1 VSSDDL
7 SDRSTRRLVVLIFT
21 TSPSSLIRHRPRLP
35 LECRLPCGG
44 HRLSCEQVAPSEDQK
59 PNVQIRPAG
68 PRDAL
73 LLARLGEETFYESFA
88 ADNEPENIAAYVLAN
103 FSPER
108 QAAELA
114 DLNTVSFI
122 AEVEDGHAIGYTKL
136 KEGTPP
142 EPVPGDRVI
151 EIARIYSRQ
160 EWIGLG
166 VGRALM
172 KASLEEASR
181 RGCEAIWLGV
191 WDQNNRA
198 IAFYRKW
205 GFEVVG
211 KQSFHMG
218 NDEQTDLVMCR
229 RIGEARREPAR

>member
-1 VSSDDL
+1 ML
-7 SDRSTRRLVVLIFT
+7 SVDRSTSRPVVFILT
-21 TSPSSLIRHRPRLP
+21 TSIESHRHRPRLP
-35 LECRLPCGG
+35 LECRLPATA
-44 HRLSCEQVAPSEDQK
+44 HRLACEHVTPSEDQK
-59 PNVQIRPAG
+59 PSIQIRPAG
-68 PRDAL
+68 PRDEL

-114 DLNTVSFI
+114 DLNTVIFI
-122 AEVEDGHAIGYTKL
+122 AEVDGYAIGYTKL
-136 KEGTPP
+136 KEGAPP

-172 KASLEEASR
+172 KACLEEAAR
-181 RGCEAIWLGV
+181 RRREAIWLGV
-191 WDQNNRA
+191 WVQNRRA

-211 KQSFHMG
+211 QQSFRMG

-229 RIGEARREPAR
+229 RTGRARREPVR